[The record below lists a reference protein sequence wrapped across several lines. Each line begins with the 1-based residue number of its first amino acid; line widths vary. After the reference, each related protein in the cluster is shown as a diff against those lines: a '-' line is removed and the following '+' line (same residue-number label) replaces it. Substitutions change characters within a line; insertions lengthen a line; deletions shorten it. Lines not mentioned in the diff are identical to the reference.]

1 LTRWWR
7 EPSAGRPGKLIVLA
21 GPSGVGKG
29 AIVAGCWPPCPTRA
43 VHLGHHPG
51 AAAPEDEGRHY
62 YFVDRGTF
70 DEMIEAGGFL
80 EWADIFG
87 ERYGTPREPVD
98 RALAEGRDVL
108 VEIDVQ
114 GARQVKA
121 AETGAFMVFIT
132 PPSLQELERRLRT
145 RGSETD
151 QQVRRRLAKASD
163 ELAAEPE
170 FDVTVVNDD
179 LEAAAREV
187 VEIVDRLGGVPS
199 TAVTRVSRSGS
210 TVIEPKIDDLLA
222 RVDSKYTLVILAAR
236 RARQINGYYS
246 QLGEGIGEFVPPMV
260 DAGPNRKALSVA
272 LQELVEDKLNW
283 ERPAEGRRGPSK

>member
-1 LTRWWR
+1 MLRALPDLELSISATTRQ
-7 EPSAGRPGKLIVLA
+7 PRP
-21 GPSGVGKG
+21 
-29 AIVAGCWPPCPTRA
+29 R
-43 VHLGHHPG
+43 
-51 AAAPEDEGRHY
+51 EDEGRHY
-62 YFVDRGTF
+62 HFVDRGNF

-87 ERYGTPREPVD
+87 ERYGTPKEPID

-121 AETGAFMVFIT
+121 AEPEAFMVFIT

-151 QQVRRRLAKASD
+151 QQIRGRLAKASE

-179 LEAAAREV
+179 LERAAREV
-187 VEIVDRLGGVPS
+187 IEIVDGL
-199 TAVTRVSRSGS
+199 
-210 TVIEPKIDDLLA
+210 
-222 RVDSKYTLVILAAR
+222 R
-236 RARQINGYYS
+236 RRTING
-246 QLGEGIGEFVPPMV
+246 GHTR
-260 DAGPNRKALSVA
+260 AK
-272 LQELVEDKLNW
+272 
-283 ERPAEGRRGPSK
+283 ERRHT